1 MPIFTFTSPD
11 GKTYDVQGPDGA
23 TKEQAFSI
31 LQQRLGSA
39 GGAASAASS
48 RAVAPL
54 ERLPGDTSGAV
65 APQKADDIAH
75 KLLGLGEAGLS
86 VATGALAAPVG
97 AAYGVGKTLTSGKYG
112 TQAGIEAGEKAG
124 SELANRLTYQPRT
137 QTGRDILQGV
147 GESGLAHALQGLPI
161 ESPMIA
167 RIPEV
172 PRGVLA
178 TGEGAAGAARA
189 GANAVGRGT
198 RAVVRGAVQG
208 LPDVDPQTLQLARQ
222 AHTLGFRLTP
232 DMVYGNKYARQAG
245 ELAQDNPFVGRTV
258 REHNQDMFNHQLVY
272 LLGGDGNRLTRQV
285 FNRAMNRAGET
296 IGEIAVSHDVP
307 FNEDLVNRLAGHVA
321 EAQRYQ
327 TGDVERVVR
336 GYVDEITDRSQGGV
350 LPGEA
355 FRRINTRL
363 NTQIRNTQN
372 GDLRNALSGLQD
384 DLQESFVAQLSPED
398 LNRYN
403 AARRQ
408 YAVGKTLEPLVAKS
422 PTGRIPP
429 AALLGAVTRNQAGRS
444 AMARGAA
451 GDLGALADIGQRFL
465 KEQPSSGTAERA
477 LMQNLLMHPVG
488 TLAAGGA
495 AALTAP
501 AAAAYNRFGPEVTD
515 LLIQRPPRP

>member
-1 MPIFTFTSPD
+1 MKPWEKYQSDT
-11 GKTYDVQGPDGA
+11 
-23 TKEQAFSI
+23 
-31 LQQRLGSA
+31 
-39 GGAASAASS
+39 AASATGPWDKYGGAVGTTPAVSS
-48 RAVAPL
+48 PVAPL
-54 ERLPGDTSGAV
+54 DRLPPDSPPV
-65 APQKADDIAH
+65 AIPRHSDSIAER
-75 KLLGLGEAGLS
+75 LLGLGEAGLS

-97 AAYGVGKTLTSGKYG
+97 AAYGIGKTLTSGKYG
-112 TQAGIEAGEKAG
+112 TQQGIEEGDRAGAA
-124 SELANRLTYQPRT
+124 LASKLTYQPRT
-137 QTGRDILQGV
+137 EAGRNDVDALSN
-147 GESGLAHALQGLPI
+147 SGLAHALQGMPV

-189 GANAVGRGT
+189 GANAVGRGA
-198 RAVVRGAVQG
+198 RSVARGAVQG
-208 LPDVDPQTLQLARQ
+208 LPEVDPQTLQLARQ
-222 AHTLGFRLTP
+222 AHTLGFRLRP
-232 DMVYGNKYARQAG
+232 DQIYGNRYGRYAG
-245 ELAQDNPFVGRTV
+245 EMAQDNPFVASNRDF
-258 REHNQDMFNHQLVY
+258 NQDMFNHQLVY
-272 LLGGDGNRLTRQV
+272 LLGEDGNRLTRQV
-285 FNRAMNRAGET
+285 FNRAMTRSGET
-296 IGEIAVSHDVP
+296 IGEIAGSHDVP
-307 FNEDLVNRLAGHVA
+307 FNEELVNRLAGHVT

-403 AARRQ
+403 TARRQ

-429 AALLGAVTRNQAGRS
+429 AALLGAVTRNQTGRS

-451 GDLGALADIGQRFL
+451 GDLGTLADIGQRFL
-465 KEQPSSGTAERA
+465 KEQPSSGTAERT
-477 LMQNLLMHPVG
+477 LMQNLLTHPLG
-488 TLAAGGA
+488 TVAAGGT

-515 LLIQRPPRP
+515 LLIQRPPQ

>member
-1 MPIFTFTSPD
+1 MKPWEKYQSDT
-11 GKTYDVQGPDGA
+11 
-23 TKEQAFSI
+23 
-31 LQQRLGSA
+31 
-39 GGAASAASS
+39 AASATGPWDKYGAAGTAPAS
-48 RAVAPL
+48 APVAPL
-54 ERLPGDTSGAV
+54 DRLPPDSPEATPPKHADT
-65 APQKADDIAH
+65 IAER
-75 KLLGLGEAGLS
+75 LLGLGEAGLS

-97 AAYGVGKTLTSGKYG
+97 AAYGIGKTLTSGKFG
-112 TQAGIEAGEKAG
+112 TQQGIEEGDRAGAA
-124 SELANRLTYQPRT
+124 LASKLTYTPRT
-137 QTGRDILQGV
+137 EAGRADVEALGN
-147 GESGLAHALQGLPI
+147 SGLMHALQGMPV

-178 TGEGAAGAARA
+178 TGEGAAGAVRA
-189 GANAVGRGT
+189 GANAVGRGA
-198 RAVVRGAVQG
+198 RAVARGAVQG
-208 LPDVDPQTLQLARQ
+208 LPDIDPQTMQLARQ
-222 AHTLGFRLTP
+222 AHNLGFRLRP
-232 DMVYGNKYARQAG
+232 DQVYGNRYLRYAG
-245 ELAQDNPFVGRTV
+245 EMAQDNPFVASNRDF
-258 REHNQDMFNHQLVY
+258 NQDMFNHQLVY
-272 LLGGDGNRLTRQV
+272 LLGENGNRLTRQV
-285 FNRAMNRAGET
+285 FNRAMTRSGET
-296 IGEIAVSHDVP
+296 IGEIAGSHDVP
-307 FNEDLVNRLAGHVA
+307 FNEDLVNRLAGHVT

-336 GYVDEITDRSQGGV
+336 GYVDEITDRSQGGI

-403 AARRQ
+403 TARRQ
-408 YAVGKTLEPLVAKS
+408 YAIGKTLEPLVAKS

-444 AMARGAA
+444 AMARGAV
-451 GDLGALADIGQRFL
+451 GDLGTLADIGQRFL
-465 KEQPSSGTAERA
+465 KEQPSSGTAERT
-477 LMQNLLMHPVG
+477 LMQNLLTHPIG
-488 TLAAGGA
+488 TVAAGGT

-501 AAAAYNRFGPEVTD
+501 AAAAYNQFGPEVTD

>member
-1 MPIFTFTSPD
+1 MPTFTFTSPD

-23 TKEQAFSI
+23 TKEQAFAI

-39 GGAASAASS
+39 GGAASASS
-48 RAVAPL
+48 RGTVPPL
-54 ERLPGDTSGAV
+54 ERLPGDTGA
-65 APQKADDIAH
+65 PPMTSKHADGIADR
-75 KLLGLGEAGLS
+75 LLGLGEAGLS
-86 VATGALAAPVG
+86 AATGAIAAPVG
-97 AAYGVGKTLTSGKYG
+97 AAYGIGKTLTGGKFG
-112 TQAGIEAGEKAG
+112 TQQGIQEGEKAG
-124 SELANRLTYQPRT
+124 AELANKLTYQPRT
-137 QTGRDILQGV
+137 QTGRDVLESLGN
-147 GESGLAHALQGLPI
+147 SGLSHALQGMPI

-167 RIPEV
+167 RIPEA
-172 PRGVLA
+172 PTAARGM
-178 TGEGAAGAARA
+178 GEGATGAARA
-189 GANAVGRGT
+189 GANAVGRGA
-198 RAVVRGAVQG
+198 RSAARGAVQG
-208 LPDVDPQTLQLARQ
+208 LPDIDPQTMQLARQ
-222 AHTLGFRLTP
+222 AHTLGFRLRP
-232 DMVYGNKYARQAG
+232 DQVYGNRYLRYAG
-245 ELAQDNPFVGRTV
+245 EMAQDNPFIASNRDF
-258 REHNQDMFNHQLVY
+258 NQDMFNHQLVY
-272 LLGGDGNRLTRQV
+272 LLGGEGNRLTRQV
-285 FNRAMNRAGET
+285 FNRAMTRAGET
-296 IGEIAVSHDVP
+296 IGEIAGSHDVP

-321 EAQRYQ
+321 EAQRYE

-384 DLQESFVAQLSPED
+384 DLQESFVGQLSPED
-398 LNRYN
+398 LDRYN
-403 AARRQ
+403 TARRQ

-451 GDLGALADIGQRFL
+451 GDLGTLADIGQRFL
-465 KEQPSSGTAERA
+465 KEQPSSGTAERT
-477 LMQNLLMHPVG
+477 LMQNLLTHPVG
-488 TLAAGGA
+488 TMAAGGTA
-495 AALTAP
+495 LLTAP